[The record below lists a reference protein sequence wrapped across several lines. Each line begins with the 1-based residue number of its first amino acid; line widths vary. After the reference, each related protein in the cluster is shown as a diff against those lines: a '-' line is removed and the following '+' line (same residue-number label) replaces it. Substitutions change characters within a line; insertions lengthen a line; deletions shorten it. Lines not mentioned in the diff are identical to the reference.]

1 MMARLRP
8 LTLEE
13 AAPAL
18 PVAVADAV
26 RAAGTLSL
34 PAGIQAYCPPV
45 LEASRMLN
53 AMPGRSGTLPAE
65 LRSLVCLRAAYLVG
79 CVF

>member
-1 MMARLRP
+1 MARLHP
-8 LTLEE
+8 LTVEE
-13 AAPAL
+13 AAPTLPPAL
-18 PVAVADAV
+18 AEAV
-26 RAAGTLSL
+26 RATGSLSL

-53 AMPGRSGTLPAE
+53 AMPARSGALPAA
-65 LRSLVCLRAAYLVG
+65 LQSLVCLRSAYLVG